1 MLFFPSKTID
11 LTLIARDFTAIRGLG
26 HAFRQACIFGSFILR
41 GRVQMRIGWSA
52 VSIRRAGSKKFSSLH
67 VDLRRSRTSLGQ
79 EHAST

>member
-41 GRVQMRIGWSA
+41 GRADEDRLERRFDPARRI
-52 VSIRRAGSKKFSSLH
+52 
-67 VDLRRSRTSLGQ
+67 
-79 EHAST
+79 